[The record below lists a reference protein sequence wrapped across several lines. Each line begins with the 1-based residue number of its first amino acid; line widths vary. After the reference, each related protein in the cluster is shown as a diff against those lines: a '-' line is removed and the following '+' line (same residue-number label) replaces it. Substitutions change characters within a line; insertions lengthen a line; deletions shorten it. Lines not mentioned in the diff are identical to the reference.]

1 MKKLVINPNT
11 YTDRTTES
19 LNRYLNELNNIEMVT
34 REEEKELV
42 RRACYDNE
50 EKAKEKLIKSNL
62 RFVVSVAKQYN
73 NNSVRLED
81 LINEG
86 NIGLQNAVERFD
98 PSHGY
103 KFISY
108 AVWWIRKSIMEF
120 LNVDSRPIRFPF
132 NRLYQISKVE
142 SKIREL
148 EQKHQREPTTQEVE
162 KELVTYKEIKR
173 KDIDTAMELLN
184 FRTDSIDDPVRS
196 EGDDQRT
203 LGDIIPNHNSEDP
216 EEGMN
221 EKDKRDIMDTILDAL
236 TDEER
241 NIIDLTFG
249 LSSGTP
255 LSLSQT
261 GEEMDGKSREMVR
274 LIRDRALKKLRRRLG
289 NPEEIMNS

>member
-11 YTDRTTES
+11 YTERESES

-34 REEEKELV
+34 REEERELV
-42 RRACYDNE
+42 RKACYESE
-50 EKAKEKLIKSNL
+50 EEAKEKLIKSNL

-98 PSHGY
+98 PSHEY

-120 LNVDSRPIRFPF
+120 LNTDSRPIRFPF
-132 NRLYQISKVE
+132 NRLHQISKVE

-148 EQKHQREPTTQEVE
+148 EQKHQREPTTQEIE

-184 FRTDSIDDPVRS
+184 FRTDSIDAPMGTED
-196 EGDDQRT
+196 DDQRT
-203 LGDIIPNHNSEDP
+203 LGDIIPNDNSEDP
-216 EEGMN
+216 EDEMN
-221 EKDKRDIMDTILDAL
+221 ERDKRDLMGTMLDTL

-241 NIIDLTFG
+241 DIIDFTFG

-274 LIRDRALKKLRRRLG
+274 LIRDRALKKLRRRLD
-289 NPEEIMNS
+289 NSVEIMDP